1 MSHNSTIIGTIVAAK
16 VISDANADIDN
27 LKESIS
33 KLQGTINQD
42 KIKLQ
47 SAMALLGDIN
57 SMNVRSPK

>member
-1 MSHNSTIIGTIVAAK
+1 MAAK